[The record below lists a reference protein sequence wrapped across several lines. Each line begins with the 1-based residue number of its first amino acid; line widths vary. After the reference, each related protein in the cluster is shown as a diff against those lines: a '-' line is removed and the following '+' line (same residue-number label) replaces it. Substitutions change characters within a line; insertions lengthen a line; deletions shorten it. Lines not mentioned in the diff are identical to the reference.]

1 MRHIV
6 KTEGLTKQFGRQHAV
21 RDVSLAI
28 SEGCVYGLLGPN
40 GAGKTTVLKMLVGLL
55 RPTSGTIELFGE
67 PWQRQQLARV
77 GTLIET
83 PGLYNHLTG
92 RENLQVHQRL
102 LRLPKQRVDEVLRIV
117 GLSEVNPHKKTA
129 AYSLG
134 MKQRLGIAIALLNQP
149 KLLIL
154 DEPTNGLDPMGI
166 REMRSLIHSFTEQ
179 GMTVILSSHILSEV
193 EQIVQEVG
201 IINRGQLQYQG
212 TLQDL
217 KKLGSEKDDLESL
230 FMRYIEESGEGRV
243 G

>member
-1 MRHIV
+1 MRYIV
-6 KTEGLTKQFGRQHAV
+6 KTEGLTKRFGRQHAV
-21 RDVSLAI
+21 RDVSLEI

-55 RPTSGTIELFGE
+55 RPTLGKIELFGE
-67 PWQRQQLARV
+67 PWQRKQLARV

-102 LRLPKQRVDEVLRIV
+102 LRLPEQRIDEVLRIV
-117 GLSEVNPHKKTA
+117 GLSEVSPRKKTA

-179 GMTVILSSHILSEV
+179 GITVILSSHILSEV

-217 KKLGSEKDDLESL
+217 KKQGNEKDDLESL

>member
-21 RDVSLAI
+21 RDVNLAI

-55 RPTSGTIELFGE
+55 RPTSGQIELFGE
-67 PWQRQQLARV
+67 PWQRKQLAHV

-102 LRLPKQRVDEVLRIV
+102 LRLPEQRIDEVLRIV
-117 GLSEVNPHKKTA
+117 GLSEVSPRKKTA

-149 KLLIL
+149 KLLIR

-179 GMTVILSSHILSEV
+179 GITVILSSHFLSEV

-217 KKLGSEKDDLESL
+217 KKQGNEKDDLESL